1 MSSGIR
7 YGWRWIGWVMI
18 AWVLVSLATMRAEG
32 FVPRAVET
40 LLVGEAV
47 ADATLPAGAVPMGTV
62 NAEAAAQ
69 GRAIE
74 EQAQM
79 DGAVRRF
86 KEFRNFLIIWV
97 VMMLV
102 GFMAWKLRPRAKW
115 APPETAKPE
124 EPVVEVEVE
133 EVSPGA
139 TAGGTSIAGAI
150 PSDEQRRR
158 TRDNLVSLAL
168 EWEERY
174 GLLPLQASVI
184 AARDAALLVGM
195 SDERYSLHMQDRV
208 VPAPSDVDFIY
219 NKQRYIV
226 RCARRGPGAE
236 KVYVSKAHQ
245 GGWNFLVFI
254 LYDARFSIL
263 GAWQMPSDQYQVQCG
278 EKERLVPEDH
288 QVGKNL
294 LSGAGITMD

>member
-1 MSSGIR
+1 M
-7 YGWRWIGWVMI
+7 
-18 AWVLVSLATMRAEG
+18 LLSLATMRAEG
-32 FVPRAVET
+32 FVLAAVDT
-40 LLVGEAV
+40 LLVGEAI
-47 ADATLPAGAVPMGTV
+47 ADPALPLGAVPMGTA

-69 GRAIE
+69 GRAAE
-74 EQAQM
+74 EQEQM
-79 DGAVRRF
+79 DNAVRRF
-86 KEFRNFLIIWV
+86 KEFRNFLIIWI

-102 GFMAWKLRPRAKW
+102 GFVAWKMRPRTKW
-115 APPETAKPE
+115 APAEPAKPE

-133 EVSPGA
+133 EVPPGGA
-139 TAGGTSIAGAI
+139 PGGSSAVASI

-158 TRDNLVSLAL
+158 TRDSLVTLAL

-174 GLLPLQASVI
+174 GLLPLQSSVI

-208 VPAPSDVDFIY
+208 VPAPSDLDFIY

-226 RCARRGPGAE
+226 RCARRGPGSE

-245 GGWNFLVFI
+245 GGWNYLVFI
-254 LYDARFSIL
+254 LYDAKFSIL

-294 LSGAGITMD
+294 LTGAGITMD